1 MIIVTTDHIPSKEI
15 KDIVGYVQ
23 GGTIC
28 KKNLGKDSSISFMMG
43 GELNLFAEMLVEAKH
58 VALNHMA
65 NDAKRGGANAIIG
78 LRVIQTPVM
87 QGAIEIFVYGT
98 GVVI

>member
-1 MIIVTTDHIPSKEI
+1 MIIVTTETIPGKQI
-15 KDIVGYVQ
+15 KDVTGYVR

-28 KKNLGKDSSISFMMG
+28 SKNLGQDLAVSFMMG
-43 GELNLFAEMLVEAKH
+43 GELALYSEMLIEARQ
-58 VALNHMA
+58 VALGRMVA
-65 NDAKRGGANAIIG
+65 DAKRQGANAIIG
-78 LRVIQTPVM
+78 LRVISTPVI